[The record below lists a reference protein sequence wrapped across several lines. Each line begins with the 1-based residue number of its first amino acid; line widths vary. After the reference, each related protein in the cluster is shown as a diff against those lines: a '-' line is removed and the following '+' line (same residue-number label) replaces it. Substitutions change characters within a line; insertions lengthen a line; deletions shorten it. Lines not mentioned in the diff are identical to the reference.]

1 MRTLLLAAAAI
12 AFSPASASA
21 ADVPLSPI
29 GLPFSPGAPR
39 PVAPDHPLYHRIALD
54 AVADMPGVVGTSATA
69 GIMGA
74 ARRSSFEKAL
84 RETLDK
90 LNLLAP
96 SEAEA
101 KVRLSPRWIGM
112 DAPFKISFASDAT
125 VRMGWRLTRIDNSQR
140 IFDRDIATSAESKGG
155 SGSERATGVGR
166 VALMTNI
173 ASAMRCIDLAAYG
186 QAPQDC
192 TLTPGFTYHA
202 PTYKFLFV
210 PAR

>member
-1 MRTLLLAAAAI
+1 MRTILFAAAAI
-12 AFSPASASA
+12 AISPACAMA
-21 ADVPLSPI
+21 ADVPLSPM
-29 GLPFSPGAPR
+29 GLPFKPGAPKA
-39 PVAPDHPLYHRIALD
+39 VAPDHPLYHRIALD
-54 AVADMPGVVGTSATA
+54 PVADMPGVVGASATA

-74 ARRSSFEKAL
+74 AKRSSFEKAL

-96 SEAEA
+96 NETQA

-112 DAPFKISFASDAT
+112 DAPFKISFSSEAT
-125 VRMGWRLTRIDNSQR
+125 VRMGWRLTRIDNGQR
-140 IFDRDIATSAESKGG
+140 IFDQEIATSAKSKGG

-192 TLTPGFTYHA
+192 ALTPDFTYKA
-202 PTYKFLFV
+202 PTYHFMFV

>member
-1 MRTLLLAAAAI
+1 MRALSLFAAI
-12 AFSPASASA
+12 AIAPASAWA

-29 GLPFSPGAPR
+29 GLPFQPAAPK
-39 PVAPDHPLYHRIALD
+39 PVAPEHPLYHRIAI
-54 AVADMPGVVGTSATA
+54 APVADMPGVVGASATG

-74 ARRSSFEKAL
+74 AKRSSFEKAL
-84 RETLDK
+84 RETLAA

-101 KVRLSPRWIGM
+101 KVRLSPRWISM
-112 DAPFKISFASDAT
+112 DAPFKISFSSEAT
-125 VRMGWRLTRIDNSQR
+125 VRMGWSLTRIDNGQR
-140 IFDRDIATSAESKGG
+140 IFDREIATSAQSRGG

-173 ASAMRCIDLAAYG
+173 ASAARCIDQAAYG

-192 TLTPGFTYHA
+192 ALTPGFTYRA
-202 PTYKFLFV
+202 PTYQIMFV